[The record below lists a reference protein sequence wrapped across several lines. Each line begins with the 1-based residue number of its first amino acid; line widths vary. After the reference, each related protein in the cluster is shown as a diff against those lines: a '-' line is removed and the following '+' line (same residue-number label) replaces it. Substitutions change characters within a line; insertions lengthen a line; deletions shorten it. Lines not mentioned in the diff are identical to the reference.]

1 MLVIL
6 TFLTR
11 ASLLVLVLLTARP
24 IAGQELHDS
33 GITLVGA
40 AIAESGA
47 AIQIYSSVQA
57 RERCD
62 INEAVLAAEAERA
75 FRRDGI
81 DAQRVFLPDTAV
93 VLNLVVLAI
102 DSGAGFCAA
111 ALRVELLLI
120 SSAAAG
126 LPPMLAAQGAHS
138 HGLEPTGIRTRHPRK
153 GRGIRVSD
161 RQRGSPGAR

>member
-1 MLVIL
+1 M

-33 GITLVGA
+33 GITLAGA

-62 INEAVLAAEAERA
+62 INAESSVSRFERA
-75 FRRDGI
+75 
-81 DAQRVFLPDTAV
+81 
-93 VLNLVVLAI
+93 
-102 DSGAGFCAA
+102 
-111 ALRVELLLI
+111 
-120 SSAAAG
+120 
-126 LPPMLAAQGAHS
+126 
-138 HGLEPTGIRTRHPRK
+138 
-153 GRGIRVSD
+153 
-161 RQRGSPGAR
+161 